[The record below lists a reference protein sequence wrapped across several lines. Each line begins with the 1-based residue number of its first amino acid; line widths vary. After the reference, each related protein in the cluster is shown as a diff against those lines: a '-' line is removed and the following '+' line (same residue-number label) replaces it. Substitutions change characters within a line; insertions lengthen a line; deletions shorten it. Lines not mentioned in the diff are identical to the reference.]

1 MHTNGCHSSMARM
14 PITPSHPHVL
24 RAARKARGITQEKL
38 AQAVGVAAITIQ
50 KIESGH
56 VKLSRKLAY
65 RISIV
70 TRLDTQQLLDNSEPD
85 NPRLHPDR
93 LTGPPTQEEIER
105 ETKLLAD
112 IIRLSLLGQTK
123 TQSQFWVVRYAIN
136 QALGELGNEF
146 GLRIKAER
154 FSKKPLLPQA
164 SRDSDNGDKRPAD
177 RSRVPSPRRSRQ
189 HS

>member
-1 MHTNGCHSSMARM
+1 M